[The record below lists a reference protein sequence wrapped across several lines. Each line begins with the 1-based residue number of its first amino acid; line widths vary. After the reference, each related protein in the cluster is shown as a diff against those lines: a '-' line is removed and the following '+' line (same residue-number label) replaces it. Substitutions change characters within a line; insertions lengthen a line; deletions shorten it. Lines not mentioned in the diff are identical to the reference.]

1 MVDHTLKAQMLA
13 RQGKVTELVS
23 LVRKLNVGSPKER
36 EEAQNLGML
45 IEMAYRNMETKN
57 SANS

>member
-1 MVDHTLKAQMLA
+1 MVDHTRIAQRLA

-23 LVRKLNVGSPKER
+23 LVQKLNAGSPKEKQ
-36 EEAQNLGML
+36 EAQNLGML
-45 IEMAYRNMETKN
+45 VEMAYRNMETKQ